1 MIGNT
6 DNKLQEQI
14 SHTTDSAPYSIHYTK
29 LPAEAELALYLHW
42 HNEMEFLYLVEGEIL
57 FQIEEHSFSL
67 RAEEGIFIPPA
78 LLHSATNIGNTP
90 ISFYALVFSSD
101 FVISSF
107 DAHSY
112 NTYMLPVMHNNLQ
125 LALVLRKSLPWQK
138 EILDYLHNIFF
149 SKSPQELYIRG
160 IALLIWDTLY
170 QNHIAKTDINHSLQ
184 TLTVQLTPAIS
195 YIQKH
200 YKQPLSLEELASTVH
215 LSEGQFCR
223 IFKHLTGLTPFHY
236 VIRYRILQSCNA
248 LSNTNRKITDI
259 ATSHGFN
266 NISYYNRAFIQLM
279 HMTPSQ
285 YRKRMPGQSDK
296 DKYGQ
301 SDKA

>member
-1 MIGNT
+1 MIDNT
-6 DNKLQEQI
+6 DGKLQEQLQEQI
-14 SHTTDSAPYSIHYTK
+14 SHTTDSAPYSVHFTE
-29 LPAEAELALYLHW
+29 LPADTNLALYLHL
-42 HNEMEFLYLVEGEIL
+42 HNEVEFLYLVEGEIL
-57 FQIEEHSFSL
+57 FQIEEHTFPL
-67 RAEEGIFIPPA
+67 HAKEGIFIPPA
-78 LLHSATNIGNTP
+78 LLHSATNIGNSP
-90 ISFYALVFSSD
+90 ISFYALVFSSN

-125 LALVLRKSLPWQK
+125 LALVLRESIPWQK
-138 EILDYLHNIFF
+138 DILDYLHNIFF
-149 SKSPQELYIRG
+149 AKNRQELFVRG
-160 IALLIWDTLY
+160 TALLIWDTLY
-170 QNHIAKTDINHSLQ
+170 QSHITKTEVNHSLQ
-184 TLTVQLTPAIS
+184 TLAVQLAPTIT

-200 YKQPLSLEELASTVH
+200 YQQSLSLKELASTVH

-223 IFKHLTGLTPFHY
+223 IFKHLTGMTPFHY

-285 YRKRMPGQSDK
+285 YRKRLPG
-296 DKYGQ
+296 
-301 SDKA
+301 